1 MHVQTNK
8 HMNAADVVDIP
19 TAAIITVSLR
29 QIISCF
35 AALAGGWS
43 EELIMCVCVRLCA
56 HSHPQLSKCCVHIEF
71 TIFDELGFREAF
83 QMNFKVK

>member
-43 EELIMCVCVRLCA
+43 EELIMCVCVCA
-56 HSHPQLSKCCVHIEF
+56 FVPTAIHS
-71 TIFDELGFREAF
+71 F
-83 QMNFKVK
+83 QSAVCI